1 MKTEEIKQLF
11 EKFESAAFKIEDIEC
26 WSGRELQ
33 EIFQYKEWRN
43 FVKVIDKAKEACKN
57 GHNVVSDHF
66 VDVNKMIK
74 LAKGAEREVEGIAIT
89 NKNSFIKKAVFYK
102 RSIFHL

>member
-57 GHNVVSDHF
+57 GDNVVSDHF
-66 VDVNKMIK
+66 VDVNKM
-74 LAKGAEREVEGIAIT
+74 VELGSGSVRQVEDIALT
-89 NKNSFIKKAVFYK
+89 IKKEAG
-102 RSIFHL
+102 SPGHSQNLSGNW